1 MNIIVT
7 GSSGFIGFHLA
18 NFLSK
23 TNKVL
28 GIDNHNNYYSK
39 YIKKKRLLILKKN
52 KNFFFKNINLK
63 SYNKLNQIF
72 KKFNPDIIFHLAG
85 QPGVLYSLKNPKT
98 YKINNTLVTRNLCK
112 ISKQYKLKKFI
123 FASSSSVY
131 GDQKKFPIKENFKV
145 NPKNPYAKTK
155 LESEKIVIKKFKK
168 SGTKYT
174 IFRFFT
180 VFGPFGRPD
189 MFIHKFLN
197 SIKKNQKIKL
207 YNNGFNLRDFTYID
221 DVVEILSKNIL
232 NTPKSKIL
240 NICRSK
246 PIITTDLVSII
257 EKIYKKNIKIQ
268 KIGFVKGEMLKTHG
282 SNKLLKR
289 NFQNVK
295 FTDIKYGLKKTIK
308 FFKKYSC

>member
-23 TNKVL
+23 KNKVL

-52 KNFFFKNINLK
+52 KNFFFKKINLK

-98 YKINNTLVTRNLCK
+98 YKINNTIVTRNLCK

-145 NPKNPYAKTK
+145 NPKNPYAKTVVMGCYAQLK
-155 LESEKIVIKKFKK
+155 PKEIAQIEGVDLVLGNNEKFKI
-168 SGTKYT
+168 Y
-174 IFRFFT
+174 
-180 VFGPFGRPD
+180 
-189 MFIHKFLN
+189 
-197 SIKKNQKIKL
+197 QK
-207 YNNGFNLRDFTYID
+207 RRM
-221 DVVEILSKNIL
+221 V
-232 NTPKSKIL
+232 
-240 NICRSK
+240 
-246 PIITTDLVSII
+246 
-257 EKIYKKNIKIQ
+257 
-268 KIGFVKGEMLKTHG
+268 
-282 SNKLLKR
+282 
-289 NFQNVK
+289 
-295 FTDIKYGLKKTIK
+295 
-308 FFKKYSC
+308 

>member
-98 YKINNTLVTRNLCK
+98 YKINNTLVTRNLWCWRW
-112 ISKQYKLKKFI
+112 SY
-123 FASSSSVY
+123 
-131 GDQKKFPIKENFKV
+131 
-145 NPKNPYAKTK
+145 
-155 LESEKIVIKKFKK
+155 
-168 SGTKYT
+168 
-174 IFRFFT
+174 
-180 VFGPFGRPD
+180 
-189 MFIHKFLN
+189 
-197 SIKKNQKIKL
+197 
-207 YNNGFNLRDFTYID
+207 
-221 DVVEILSKNIL
+221 
-232 NTPKSKIL
+232 
-240 NICRSK
+240 
-246 PIITTDLVSII
+246 
-257 EKIYKKNIKIQ
+257 
-268 KIGFVKGEMLKTHG
+268 
-282 SNKLLKR
+282 
-289 NFQNVK
+289 
-295 FTDIKYGLKKTIK
+295 
-308 FFKKYSC
+308 